1 MLYFFNIILTK
12 IKHFDIESHFNIVKN
27 NNTSKMTNA
36 CVTYLRESKALQS
49 TFVIRSVS
57 TVFSFTLSGSLG

>member
-1 MLYFFNIILTK
+1 
-12 IKHFDIESHFNIVKN
+12 
-27 NNTSKMTNA
+27 MTDA
-36 CVTYLRESKALQS
+36 RVTYLTEGKALQS

>member
-1 MLYFFNIILTK
+1 
-12 IKHFDIESHFNIVKN
+12 
-27 NNTSKMTNA
+27 MTNA
-36 CVTYLRESKALQS
+36 CVTYLREPKALQS